1 MTRNPTPLI
10 AALLDKRSLL
20 FLSYKPQFGGHDP
33 GENLDPL
40 ELSLRANEGS

>member
-1 MTRNPTPLI
+1 LTRNPTPLI
-10 AALLDKRSLL
+10 AALLDMRSSL
-20 FLSYKPQFGGHDP
+20 FLSYKPKFGGHDP